1 MALKLITPGS
11 QAVTT
16 ADAKAHLRVTDSSED
31 TLIAALVQAAQAHV
45 EAVLG
50 APLTSETWEQSF
62 DGFPCGALV
71 LLKQPV
77 TAVASVKYDA
87 DAVETTLVVDTDYR
101 VDLPG
106 RRVWSDASWP
116 TADDLASVRVR
127 FTAGYTLLPA
137 PLKAAVLL
145 IVGDLYANRE
155 AKQAA
160 DLTANPT
167 VDRLLWPYRIML

>member
-1 MALKLITPGS
+1 MALKLITAGT
-11 QAVTT
+11 QAVSTS
-16 ADAKAHLRVTDSSED
+16 DAKAHLRVTDSAED
-31 TLIAALVQAAQAHV
+31 ALITALVQAAQAHV

-62 DGFPCGALV
+62 DGFCGPLV

-77 TAVASVKYDA
+77 TAVASVKYDV
-87 DAVETTLVVDTDYR
+87 DAVETTLDPADYR

-106 RRVWSDASWP
+106 RRVWTDSTWP
-116 TADDLASVRVR
+116 TTDDLASVRVR
-127 FTAGYTLLPA
+127 FTCGFAALPA

-160 DLTANPT
+160 DLTSNPT
-167 VDRLLWPYRIML
+167 IDRLLWPYRIML

>member
-1 MALKLITPGS
+1 MALKLITAGT
-11 QAVTT
+11 QAVSTS
-16 ADAKAHLRVTDSSED
+16 DAKAHLRVTDSAED
-31 TLIAALVQAAQAHV
+31 ALITALVQAAQAHV

-50 APLTSETWEQSF
+50 APLTSEVWEQSF
-62 DGFPCGALV
+62 DGFQDFAPMT

-77 TAVASVKYDA
+77 TAVASVKYDV
-87 DAVETTLVVDTDYR
+87 DGVEMTLDPADYR

-106 RRVWSDASWP
+106 RRVWTDSTWP
-116 TADDLASVRVR
+116 TADDLASVRVQ
-127 FTAGYTLLPA
+127 FTCGFAALPA

-160 DLTANPT
+160 DLTSNPT